1 MKPPV
6 FEVTSREEAGAVVL
20 ALFGELDLA
29 GVAELTEAL
38 AAARTSGRALTVDLT
53 GLEFIDSSG
62 LGVLVRFNNAAIA
75 DGYTYSVIA
84 GPPQVHRAFELSGL
98 DQALPFTTST
108 RS

>member
-6 FEVTSREEAGAVVL
+6 FNITSREAAGGMVL
-20 ALFGELDLA
+20 ALSGELDLA

-38 AAARTSGRALTVDLT
+38 AAARTSGGALTVDLT

-62 LGVLVRFNNAAIA
+62 LGVLVRFNNGAVA
-75 DGYTYSVIA
+75 DGYAYSVIA

-98 DQALPFTTST
+98 DQALPFTASA